1 MKTYRLTAAAIAIA
15 CTFSIGAHAAD
26 GDPQAGQIKFQTCLG
41 CHGIPGYKN
50 TYPTYTVPRVG
61 GQHPDYVVAALMA
74 YKSGERSH
82 KTMMAQ
88 AASLSDQ
95 DIADIAAYLATAPRH

>member
-1 MKTYRLTAAAIAIA
+1 MKTYRLTAAAIACA
-15 CTFSIGAHAAD
+15 LSLGAQAAD
-26 GDPQAGQIKFQTCLG
+26 GDPETGRLKFQTCLG

-50 TYPTYTVPRVG
+50 TYPTYSVPRVG
-61 GQHPDYVVAALMA
+61 GQHPDYVVAALKA

-82 KTMMAQ
+82 KTMSAQ

-95 DIADIAAYLATAPRH
+95 DMADIAAFLSTSPRH